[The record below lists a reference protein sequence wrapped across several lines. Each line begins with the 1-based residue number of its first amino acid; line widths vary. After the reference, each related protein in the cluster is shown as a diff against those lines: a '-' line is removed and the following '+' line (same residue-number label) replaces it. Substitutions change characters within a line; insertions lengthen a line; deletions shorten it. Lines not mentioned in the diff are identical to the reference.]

1 MGSHAK
7 GFIEIIDGV
16 ETIQPRKK
24 TRRTRQGGVADATK
38 RVIKSKFQDESYI
51 ATPVTAKTD
60 VQRQFLNALKE
71 FDVVV
76 FSAPAGVGKSYLTMS
91 EAADWLKTG
100 VYDKITLTRAV
111 IPMGRSLGMLPST
124 LQQKFEPYLM
134 PLLEVLWKRYGKSYY
149 ENCLANGSVELLAPE
164 YSRGRSVSGCMIIDE
179 GQSLHPDELY
189 TLLTRMETG
198 SKLIVIGDP
207 NQSDIKGLNAIDWLE
222 GFVNKNHELSK
233 HIKVIKADSND
244 IVRSGLCKAMVKA
257 KEKEKS

>member
-1 MGSHAK
+1 MAK
-7 GFIEIIDGV
+7 RSLEQTV
-16 ETIQPRKK
+16 QQRWEKK
-24 TRRTRQGGVADATK
+24 SEVG
-38 RVIKSKFQDESYI
+38 RVIKSKFQDESYL
-51 ATPVTAKTD
+51 AVPVTAKTD
-60 VQRQFLNALKE
+60 VQKLFLNALKE

-91 EAADWLKTG
+91 EAADWLKKG

-149 ENCLANGSVELLAPE
+149 ENCLANGSIELLAPE
-164 YSRGRSVSGCMIIDE
+164 YSRGRSVEGVMIIDE

-207 NQSDIKGLNAIDWLE
+207 NQSDIRGLNAIDWLE
-222 GFVNKNHELSK
+222 GFVENNPELTK

-257 KEKEKS
+257 KEKEKK

>member
-1 MGSHAK
+1 MAK
-7 GFIEIIDGV
+7 RSQAQVV
-16 ETIQPRKK
+16 EDRWSKK
-24 TRRTRQGGVADATK
+24 ADIG
-38 RVIKSKFQDESYI
+38 RVIKPKFQDENYL
-51 ATPVTAKTD
+51 ATPVTAKND
-60 VQRQFLNALKE
+60 VQKLFLNALKE

-91 EAADWLKTG
+91 EVSDWLKKG
-100 VYDKITLTRAV
+100 LYDKVTLTRAV

-149 ENCLANGSVELLAPE
+149 ENCLANGSIELLAPE
-164 YSRGRSVSGCMIIDE
+164 YSRGRSVEGVMIIDE
-179 GQSLHPDELY
+179 GQSLYPDELY

-207 NQSDIKGLNAIDWLE
+207 NQSDIRGLNAIDWLE
-222 GFVNKNHELSK
+222 GFVGNNPELTR

-244 IVRSGLCKAMVKA
+244 IVRSGLCKAMVQA
-257 KEKEKS
+257 REKEIK

>member
-1 MGSHAK
+1 MAK
-7 GFIEIIDGV
+7 RNLEQTVQNRWEKKAEIG
-16 ETIQPRKK
+16 
-24 TRRTRQGGVADATK
+24 
-38 RVIKSKFQDESYI
+38 RVIKSKFQDENYL
-51 ATPVTAKTD
+51 APPVTAKTD
-60 VQRQFLNALKE
+60 VQKEFLNALKE

-91 EAADWLKTG
+91 EAADWLKKG

-134 PLLEVLWKRYGKSYY
+134 PLLEILWKRYGKSYY
-149 ENCLANGSVELLAPE
+149 ENCLANGSIELLAPE
-164 YSRGRSVSGCMIIDE
+164 YSRGRSVSGCMVIDE

-198 SKLIVIGDP
+198 AKLVVIGDP

-222 GFVNKNHELSK
+222 GFVEKNPELTK

-244 IVRSGLCKAMVKA
+244 IVRSGLCKAMVQA
-257 KEKEKS
+257 KEKERN

>member
-1 MGSHAK
+1 MAK
-7 GFIEIIDGV
+7 RSQAQVV
-16 ETIQPRKK
+16 EERWVKK
-24 TRRTRQGGVADATK
+24 ADIG
-38 RVIKSKFQDESYI
+38 RVLKPKFQDENYL
-51 ATPVTAKTD
+51 ATPVTAKND
-60 VQRQFLNALKE
+60 VQKLFLNALKE
-71 FDVVV
+71 FDVIV

-91 EAADWLKTG
+91 EVSDWMKKGL
-100 VYDKITLTRAV
+100 YNKITLSRAV

-149 ENCLANGSVELLAPE
+149 ENCLANGSIELLAPE
-164 YSRGRSVSGCMIIDE
+164 YSRGRSVEGVMIIDE

-198 SKLIVIGDP
+198 SKLVIIGDP

-222 GFVNKNHELSK
+222 GFVEKNPELTT

-257 KEKEKS
+257 KEKELKGSK